1 MELKLGDRSL
11 YTQNMGS
18 QQKTT
23 TPVPLSTEM
32 STDRITFIC
41 KGRDLPE
48 NIGSVSIPQFIVLNG
63 GLNTYNQWITL
74 FEHEEDDEYDGEMGV
89 NDDE

>member
-1 MELKLGDRSL
+1 
-11 YTQNMGS
+11 
-18 QQKTT
+18 
-23 TPVPLSTEM
+23 M

-41 KGRDLPE
+41 KGRGLLE

-89 NDDE
+89 NDDEQPMLRICFDICQNEPA